1 MKTILRLIALLVF
14 SRLVLIAQQQSD
26 YVTVQLFRTTAQ
38 SISKNVDKANSV
50 QECAELNASIDALEK
65 EFAHNKTLLT
75 KAIYPDGYE
84 GTIERL
90 RGKLLVRQKDLGFIE
105 SQVVRITEL
114 ETTVRG
120 LSDQLQKLNMQN
132 DKLLADIQMLTKN
145 VQKLT
150 GDLFDAATPLDSLR
164 NMIVRLHQ
172 GLQDRDALI
181 FALADSLFL
190 QYDKNVSDMK
200 DIEKQGLL
208 GKIERHNIVS
218 NVKRSI
224 MDNVTFLETTQ
235 LKGSDLVTLIRQQ
248 KRFQSQ
254 WAGIAPKL
262 TSIYIS
268 GKARKYEVST
278 VDSML
283 SVWGDKVDNAMWRS
297 LNSLF
302 KEKGFF
308 VKEFRNGEEFS
319 TNFIT
324 FLSEQ
329 IQNPN
334 EETNDTRFKLLTN
347 FYENLWLTDLNA
359 TWLPALTELS
369 KISNS
374 QRKEI
379 ETKVEK
385 WRSTVSPG
393 ASWLIYVLVLLGVL
407 LIPILAIRLFPKAPK
422 ISKET
427 PLN

>member
-1 MKTILRLIALLVF
+1 MKTILCVVALLV
-14 SRLVLIAQQQSD
+14 SSSLILVAQQNSD
-26 YVTVQLFRTTAQ
+26 YATVQLFQTTAQ

-65 EFAHNKTLLT
+65 EFSDNKTLLN
-75 KAIYPDGYE
+75 KAIYPDGYDR
-84 GTIERL
+84 TIEQL

-105 SQVVRITEL
+105 SQVIRITEL

-120 LSDQLQKLNMQN
+120 LSDQVQKLDIQN
-132 DKLLADIQMLTKN
+132 EKLLADIQMLTRN

-150 GDLFDAATPLDSLR
+150 GDLFNAATPLDSLH
-164 NMIVRLHQ
+164 NMIVKLRQ

-181 FALADSLFL
+181 FALTDSLFL

-200 DIEKQGLL
+200 DVEKQGLL
-208 GKIERHNIVS
+208 GKIERNNIVG
-218 NVKRSI
+218 NVKHSI
-224 MDNVTFLETTQ
+224 LDNVTFLETTQ
-235 LKGSDLVTLIRQQ
+235 LKGSDLVTLVRQQ

-254 WAGIAPKL
+254 WTGIAPKL
-262 TSIYIS
+262 TSIYMS

-283 SVWGDKVDNAMWRS
+283 AVWGDKVDDAMWRS
-297 LNSLF
+297 LNVLF

-308 VKEFRNGEEFS
+308 VKEFKNGEEFS
-319 TNFIT
+319 ANFIS

-329 IQNPN
+329 IQNPT
-334 EETNDTRFKLLTN
+334 EETNDTRFKLFTN
-347 FYENLWLTDLNA
+347 FHENLWLTDLNA

-369 KISNS
+369 KISDT

-379 ETKVEK
+379 EAKVEK
-385 WRSTVSPG
+385 WRSIVTPG

-422 ISKET
+422 TSKEASST
-427 PLN
+427 

>member
-1 MKTILRLIALLVF
+1 MKTILQSMILLML
-14 SRLVLIAQQQSD
+14 SSIILIAQQKSD
-26 YVTVQLFRTTAQ
+26 FATVQLFKTTAAA
-38 SISKNVDKANSV
+38 ISKDVDKSNSV
-50 QECAELNASIDALEK
+50 LECAEINASVDALEK
-65 EFAHNKTLLT
+65 EFSRDRALIN
-75 KAIYPDGYE
+75 KAIFPEGYDR
-84 GTIERL
+84 TIELL

-120 LSDQLQKLNMQN
+120 LSEKIEKLDMQNQKL
-132 DKLLADIQMLTKN
+132 LSDIQMLTKN

-150 GDLFDAATPLDSLR
+150 GNLFNAATPLDSLR
-164 NMIVRLHQ
+164 NMIVRLNQ
-172 GLQDRDALI
+172 GLQERDALI

-208 GKIERHNIVS
+208 GKIEKHSVVG

-235 LKGSDLVTLIRQQ
+235 LRGSDLVTLVRQQ

-254 WAGIAPKL
+254 WTGIAPKL
-262 TSIYIS
+262 SSIYINA
-268 GKARKYEVST
+268 KARKYEVST
-278 VDSML
+278 IDSML
-283 SVWGDKVDNAMWRS
+283 SVWGDKVDDALWRS

-319 TNFIT
+319 MNLLE

-334 EETNDTRFKLLTN
+334 EETNDTRFKLFTN
-347 FYENLWLTDLNA
+347 FHENLWLSDLNA
-359 TWLPALTELS
+359 SWLPALTELNQ
-369 KISNS
+369 ISDT
-374 QRKEI
+374 QRKDI
-379 ETKVEK
+379 EVKVEK

-407 LIPILAIRLFPKAPK
+407 LIPILAIRLFPKSPK
-422 ISKET
+422 IIEET
-427 PLN
+427 S